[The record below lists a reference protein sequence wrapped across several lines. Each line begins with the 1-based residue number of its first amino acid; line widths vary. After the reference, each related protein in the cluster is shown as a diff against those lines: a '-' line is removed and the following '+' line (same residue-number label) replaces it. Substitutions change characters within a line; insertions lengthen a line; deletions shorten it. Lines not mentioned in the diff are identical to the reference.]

1 MATLDFVLASA
12 RSEAGNT
19 SSASAQGVAIRVP
32 DVLDPYSQQELR
44 DLLTA
49 DFQRGARAVIER
61 AQLRTPE
68 DAASLQADF
77 SKLQSSLQEVADR
90 WLAARSA
97 TQSIALPTLEGEAVL
112 IHAEQ
117 QLQQF
122 ESWLQQTRTL
132 IAGQT
137 EDQSSAIDRHER
149 QNLADQLQAKLANL
163 AALLDGILEGVAGN
177 MAAESTRE
185 FVIQELL
192 AAIEEGHALRAQ
204 LSSAG

>member
-1 MATLDFVLASA
+1 MATIDFVLASA

-117 QLQQF
+117 ELQQF

>member
-1 MATLDFVLASA
+1 MATIDFVLASA
-12 RSEAGNT
+12 RGEAGNT
-19 SSASAQGVAIRVP
+19 SSASARGVAIRVP

-163 AALLDGILEGVAGN
+163 AVLLDGILEGVAGN